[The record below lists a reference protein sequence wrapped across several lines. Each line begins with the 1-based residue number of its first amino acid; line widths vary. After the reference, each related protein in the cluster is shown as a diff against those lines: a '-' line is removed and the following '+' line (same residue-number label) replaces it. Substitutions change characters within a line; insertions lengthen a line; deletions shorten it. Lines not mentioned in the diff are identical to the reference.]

1 MSHFTFPISYLATLL
16 ASVSKANESSITDQ
30 MISEKIYPT
39 PTVTLDGREFSFK
52 FTESE
57 GTFFFKIYDTVP
69 NGVVDPKPSI
79 TMLAFDEKYT
89 RSLDDYKEVL
99 MTMCGINS
107 YPDSLYEKII
117 EEIASLLFKFQNR
130 VECVSQFIKK

>member
-1 MSHFTFPISYLATLL
+1 MSHYILPLSSLATLL
-16 ASVSKANESSITDQ
+16 ASVAKANESSITDQ
-30 MISEKIYPT
+30 MVSEKSYPT
-39 PTVTLDGREFSFK
+39 PIVTLDGREFSFK

-57 GTFFFKIYDTVP
+57 RTFFFKIYDTVP
-69 NGVVDPKPSI
+69 NGVIDPKPSV

-99 MTMCGINS
+99 MTMCGFNS
-107 YPDSLYEKII
+107 YPNDLYEKII

-130 VECVSQFIKK
+130 VECVAQFSKK

>member
-1 MSHFTFPISYLATLL
+1 MSHVTFPLSYLATLL
-16 ASVSKANESSITDQ
+16 ASASKANESMITDQ

-99 MTMCGINS
+99 MTMCGV
-107 YPDSLYEKII
+107 DSFHNEIYDKII
-117 EEIASLLFKFQNR
+117 YEIASLLFKFQNR
-130 VECVSQFIKK
+130 VECVSQFSKK